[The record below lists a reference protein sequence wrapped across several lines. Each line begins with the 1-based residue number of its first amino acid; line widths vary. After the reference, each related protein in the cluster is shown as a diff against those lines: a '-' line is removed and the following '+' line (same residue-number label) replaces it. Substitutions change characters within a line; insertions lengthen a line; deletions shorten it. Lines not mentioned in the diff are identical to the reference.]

1 MQKTKIAT
9 ENCRVDCDDLNEID
23 TRLQKLHQQL
33 DGVNG
38 AVRRCTDEP
47 GFNETQ
53 QQQRQAT
60 RDYFMYFF
68 GPAPRVGP

>member
-1 MQKTKIAT
+1 MQKTKNAS
-9 ENCRVDCDDLNEID
+9 ENSCFGCDNLDEID

-33 DGVNG
+33 DGVSG
-38 AVRRCTDEP
+38 AVRRYTDES

-60 RDYFMYFF
+60 SDYFMYFF
-68 GPAPRVGP
+68 GPTPRSGP